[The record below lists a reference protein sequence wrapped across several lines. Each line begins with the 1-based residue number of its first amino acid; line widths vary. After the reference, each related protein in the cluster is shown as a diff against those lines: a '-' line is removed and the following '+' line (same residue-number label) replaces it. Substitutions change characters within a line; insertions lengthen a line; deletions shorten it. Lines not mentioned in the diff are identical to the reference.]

1 MLAFAALLVTSL
13 SFTPPATPANA
24 AAVIAQETRAVTTF
38 ELAVFAWDVASLIPS
53 NPHIKDRAR
62 MQEEAVT
69 TLITLGDFERSRAW
83 IDSIGD
89 WRKGAAWAELAIAYA
104 RKGEFASAKACGE
117 LARTEAR
124 RAEDWQRDLIN
135 AKVARM
141 LVLAGDDAGAV
152 TLETGVRA
160 AEGGQVSL
168 ARMEKAEG
176 AALEAELVAMN
187 ERLASK
193 DFDVQRN
200 GIASYLEYFSRFYD
214 NAEARANAEERIAG
228 AMKKVPAMLRFETNL
243 QLAQVA
249 AAHHDAASMT
259 GYIDAAMSS
268 TTLSGWMPE
277 DRIRGIGRIA
287 TVAAQ
292 GGDVTRSRAL
302 AAEALAQFEADYI
315 KMPDVFRAAALRPT
329 AEAYATLRDQP
340 LALST
345 FLRVVEEGAKNPNA
359 RPRAED
365 LAGTANA
372 LARMQF
378 VPDAALWSRMQQVAR
393 GLQSPW

>member
-1 MLAFAALLVTSL
+1 
-13 SFTPPATPANA
+13 
-24 AAVIAQETRAVTTF
+24 
-38 ELAVFAWDVASLIPS
+38 
-53 NPHIKDRAR
+53 
-62 MQEEAVT
+62 
-69 TLITLGDFERSRAW
+69 
-83 IDSIGD
+83 
-89 WRKGAAWAELAIAYA
+89 
-104 RKGEFASAKACGE
+104 
-117 LARTEAR
+117 
-124 RAEDWQRDLIN
+124 
-135 AKVARM
+135 
-141 LVLAGDDAGAV
+141 
-152 TLETGVRA
+152 
-160 AEGGQVSL
+160 
-168 ARMEKAEG
+168 MEKAEG
-176 AALEAELVAMN
+176 ATLEAELVAMN

-228 AMKKVPAMLRFETNL
+228 AMKKVPAMLRFETNV

-259 GYIDAAMSS
+259 GYIDAAMST